1 MKERDSQAV
10 PGPQGGTVPR
20 SAHFLPP
27 GLLRWALAVAAL
39 LLVVLAAFALGKFP
53 IGPAD
58 LARIV
63 WARISGSETGLPP
76 AMETVIWNIRLPR
89 IGAAL
94 LVGAVLSAAGAAYQG
109 MFRNPLVSPDI
120 LGVSA
125 GAGLGAVMAIWLGL
139 PLGAVQGFAFVG
151 GLAAVGAVLGLSLL
165 VRRHDPV
172 LVLVL
177 AGVAVGALLGAGIA
191 LIKTVA
197 DPTTQLPSI
206 TFWLMGGLNAITGS
220 DLLGTAPALLLG
232 LLPIALLRW
241 RMNLL
246 SLDDDEAEALGVP
259 VARMRM
265 LLVAAATL
273 ATAAAV
279 SIAGI
284 IGWVGL
290 VVPHVARLLVGPDF
304 GRLLPA
310 SLLLGGGF
318 LVVADTLART
328 VADIELPLGIVT
340 ALVGAPFFLF
350 LLARGGRD
358 L

>member
-1 MKERDSQAV
+1 M
-10 PGPQGGTVPR
+10 G
-20 SAHFLPP
+20 AHLRKRNRPAAGHGNGDLEYPP
-27 GLLRWALAVAAL
+27 AAL
-39 LLVVLAAFALGKFP
+39 
-53 IGPAD
+53 
-58 LARIV
+58 
-63 WARISGSETGLPP
+63 
-76 AMETVIWNIRLPR
+76 
-89 IGAAL
+89 GAAL

-125 GAGLGAVMAIWLGL
+125 GAGLGAVLAIWLGL

-206 TFWLMGGLNAITGS
+206 TFWLMGGLNAITAS

-232 LLPIALLRW
+232 LLPMALLRW

-310 SLLLGGGF
+310 SLMLGGGF